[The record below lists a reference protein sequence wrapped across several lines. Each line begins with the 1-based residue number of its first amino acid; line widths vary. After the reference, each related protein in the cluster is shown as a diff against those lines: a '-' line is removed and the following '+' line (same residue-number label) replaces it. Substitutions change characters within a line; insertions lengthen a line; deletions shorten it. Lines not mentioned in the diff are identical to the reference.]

1 MANPWDS
8 PSSSSDLRAT
18 ESLDAPRGLFSLASF
33 GQRAVAW
40 LIDIVILASINE
52 LLFRV
57 NPTDANGIAA
67 LLDLGY
73 MVLLL
78 GGPYGQTIGAKVMK
92 IRVVNI
98 NGKPLGYLRATARYL
113 LASVSAI
120 ILGLGYLWMLR
131 DKRNQ
136 TLHDKLAGSLVIS
149 LLPRPGLEPAEI
161 VDPPSH
167 PNL

>member
-8 PSSSSDLRAT
+8 PSSSSDLGAT
-18 ESLDAPRGLFSLASF
+18 ESLEIQRGLFPLASF

-40 LIDIVILASINE
+40 LIDLVILASINE

-57 NPTDANGIAA
+57 NAKEANGICA
-67 LLDLGY
+67 LLDFGY

-92 IRVVNI
+92 IRVVSLD
-98 NGKPLGYLRATARYL
+98 GKPLGYLRATARYF

-120 ILGLGYLWMLR
+120 LLGLGYLWMLR

-136 TLHDKLAGSLVIS
+136 TLHDKVAGSLVIS
-149 LLPRPGLEPAEI
+149 LLPRPGLESAEI
-161 VDPPSH
+161 VDH
-167 PNL
+167 PTQPYL